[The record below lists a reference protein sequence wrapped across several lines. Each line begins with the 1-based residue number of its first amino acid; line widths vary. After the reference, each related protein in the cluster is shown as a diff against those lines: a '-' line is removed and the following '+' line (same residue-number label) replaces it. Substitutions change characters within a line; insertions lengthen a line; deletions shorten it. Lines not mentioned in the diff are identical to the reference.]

1 MPLLFVI
8 WLFLTVLSPHQ
19 DLYKVFFHGIVIPS
33 LLILLFARRTGV
45 NWKDPFLLV
54 SLTFFAY
61 ASLSTFIVGFGPMD
75 EHVRAFRWGVEV
87 TFGLLALYV
96 WMPYV
101 VKSPRWWARLFLWL
115 ALLGA
120 LAAII
125 NFVFYHGLQG
135 RLGGLGALHNP
146 IQAGSILLVYFALGH
161 FMLTRGEYLLSK
173 TEKILL
179 VASLVNVCLATLLS
193 ESRAPIGA
201 MILYLIYLAA
211 LQLYRKPDMRDFLA
225 VGGTAAAIVG
235 AMALFYDGGD
245 YLQQL
250 LGRGM
255 SYRMD
260 IWAGYLEYPPASW
273 WVGFG
278 AGTPPEALPAA
289 EAYWIPNGAPVT
301 HAHNLFLGTLAE
313 TGIIGLAFLLVMIGL
328 VVAGI
333 AKRVVSAEEKVR
345 LLGLLGLVFLL
356 TLTGSHTVV
365 SSIKAV
371 WLFLW
376 IPIIFV
382 WFWTLRHRLYRQASE
397 AG

>member
-8 WLFLTVLSPHQ
+8 WLFLTVLAPHQ
-19 DLYKVFFHGIVIPS
+19 DLYKVFFHGIIIPS
-33 LLILLFARRTGV
+33 LLVLLFSRRTGI

-54 SLTFFAY
+54 SLAFFAY
-61 ASLSTFIVGFGPMD
+61 ASLSTFIVGSGPID

-96 WMPYV
+96 WLPYV
-101 VKSPRWWARLFLWL
+101 VKSPRWWANLFLWL
-115 ALLGA
+115 ALMGA

-125 NFVFYHGLQG
+125 IFIFFFGLQG
-135 RLGGLGALHNP
+135 RLWGLGALHNP

-161 FMLTRGEYLLSK
+161 FMLTKAGYPLSK
-173 TEKILL
+173 TERILL
-179 VASLVNVCLATLLS
+179 VASLISVCLATLLS

-201 MILYLIYLAA
+201 MILYLIYLVA
-211 LQLYRKPDMRDFLA
+211 LQLTRKPSISNVLVFA
-225 VGGTAAAIVG
+225 GIAGAIVG
-235 AMALFYDGGD
+235 AIALLYGGDD

-250 LGRGM
+250 ASRGM
-255 SYRMD
+255 SYRLD
-260 IWAGYLEYPPASW
+260 IWAGYLEYPPNSW
-273 WVGFG
+273 WFGFG

-289 EAYWIPNGAPVT
+289 EAYWIPNGVPVV

-313 TGIIGLAFLLVMIGL
+313 TGIIGLAFLLAMIGL
-328 VVAGI
+328 VVTGI
-333 AKRVVSAEEKVR
+333 AKRVAGAEEKVR

-356 TLTGSHTVV
+356 TLTGSHTAV

-376 IPIIFV
+376 IPVVFV
-382 WFWTLRHRLYRQASE
+382 WFWTLRHRLYRPANE